1 MSYSPLKTIKICFR
15 RGIILLNNEKLT
27 ASYREAESMAESQSG
42 TLAGHELISRT
53 IRKCCTFVFLRTLL
67 LLCSWKIW
75 SGQEKRAS
83 NFWAVYCMS
92 WTAVYGAVSIFAYG
106 GRASRGCC
114 AEAGSCQTHLISR
127 ACVCEA
133 GSALAVS
140 AECLCKLLG
149 LRIAGGILGC
159 WKDSTGKPVLS
170 LCPPVGWGSRYLPSS
185 GGFDLNLVCY
195 GQTLKKEV

>member
-1 MSYSPLKTIKICFR
+1 MSYSPLKRIKICFR

-27 ASYREAESMAESQSG
+27 TSYREAESMAESQSG

-106 GRASRGCC
+106 GRRTRLLCWGWELSDSPDKQSVCVWSWKRLGC
-114 AEAGSCQTHLISR
+114 
-127 ACVCEA
+127 
-133 GSALAVS
+133 
-140 AECLCKLLG
+140 ECRMSVQAFGAQNGRRYLG
-149 LRIAGGILGC
+149 LLEGQHRKTCAV
-159 WKDSTGKPVLS
+159 TV
-170 LCPPVGWGSRYLPSS
+170 SS
-185 GGFDLNLVCY
+185 CGMGR
-195 GQTLKKEV
+195 